1 MCNIFL
7 QSLNPFYTEMN
18 IKLLPWRSRL
28 AATKMKGAISTV
40 LASCKTYA
48 NHCNISLSIGVW
60 FVSSQCL
67 TRVTTVNDV
76 SYQLHTLSAKRGRKI
91 GRKQAV
97 SYAN

>member
-1 MCNIFL
+1 MRNIFL
-7 QSLNPFYTEMN
+7 QSSSRFYTEINM
-18 IKLLPWRSRL
+18 KLLPWRLRL
-28 AATKMKGAISTV
+28 AARKMKGAISTV

-48 NHCNISLSIGVW
+48 NHWNISLPIGVW

-67 TRVTTVNDV
+67 TRVAAVNDV
-76 SYQLHTLSAKRGRKI
+76 DYQLRTLSAKRGGKI